1 MQGSEAFREGLVST
15 EGRDPGDSKSF
26 LGLCRKVINLTWSL
40 RGACEPGC
48 DCHDWYHLRAL
59 NLVGVNVAN
68 NGSEEEKVE
77 MAALIRRG
85 LQAVPWL
92 PLRDDDVLRPR
103 LLCLDSLCYL
113 GYAAE
118 AWAMAEPHLQNDAE
132 IMRRG
137 DLEMSV
143 FVLGQ
148 RAQFLALAAIQ
159 QESQEVGKS
168 ARQRGGC
175 VDCADLASPPPH
187 ASPPI
192 CLVRRAAAAAGGGE
206 MTMMMM
212 TLMLVVVVVAA

>member
-1 MQGSEAFREGLVST
+1 MMAEEWERLEGSEAFRGGLMT
-15 EGRDPGDSKSF
+15 KEHDLDDSRSF

-40 RGACEPGC
+40 RDGCEPGC
-48 DCHDWYHLRAL
+48 ECHDWYHLRAL
-59 NLVGVNVAN
+59 NLVGVDVAN

-132 IMRRG
+132 IMRLG

-148 RAQFLALAAIQ
+148 RAQYLALAAIQ

-168 ARQRGGC
+168 ASQRGGSI
-175 VDCADLASPPPH
+175 DCANLAPPHTH
-187 ASPPI
+187 ASPPGTP
-192 CLVRRAAAAAGGGE
+192 C
-206 MTMMMM
+206 TS
-212 TLMLVVVVVAA
+212 